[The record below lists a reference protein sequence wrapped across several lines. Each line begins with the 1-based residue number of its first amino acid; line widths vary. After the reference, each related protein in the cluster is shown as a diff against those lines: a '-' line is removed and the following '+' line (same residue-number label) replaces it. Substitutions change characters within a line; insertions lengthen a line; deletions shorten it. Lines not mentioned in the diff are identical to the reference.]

1 MIKINFSHSED
12 FLNRYENS
20 VITELLL
27 PSFNAMVLTVPIVVQ
42 ERISE
47 IFTEEFIRDLILC
60 SADELY
66 EKIIT
71 IYDHLHE
78 LSERYCLEYY
88 LKDINLDSS
97 VISMPIRRIIDQRR
111 IRDVHERVIA
121 ELQLLSNE
129 RQSIHL
135 PLLINNMRGTT
146 VASEIKI
153 QLTLLNSMKSGYYKL
168 TDDIKSLYPNWVN
181 EFANLFNYNAMSRV
195 FGREITN
202 GINLDVCPYCN
213 NEDIE
218 TINEKGA
225 EARPDLDHFFPKSKF
240 PFLAL
245 TLSNLIPA
253 GTRCN
258 QKYKKSKSMF
268 GYIHPYIDGINQYTL
283 FNFNYSFDE
292 GRNIDAISITINNTN
307 SELDNNLSL
316 FRVEATHNKNNVKNW
331 FLKLEERYQLLSNTD
346 QLNET
351 LNNNNSLLTI
361 LDVDIQQSP
370 TKEQYQKLKID
381 ALNFLSGRN
390 YEMAD

>member
-20 VITELLL
+20 VITEILL

-47 IFTEEFIRDLILC
+47 IFTDEFIRDLILC

-181 EFANLFNYNAMSRV
+181 EFANLFNYNSMSRV